1 MVPIVDVPKEY
12 YILLQIQTYLGDNV
26 GLVLDHRN
34 TANIAIN

>member
-1 MVPIVDVPKEY
+1 MMPIIDVPKEC

-26 GLVLDHRN
+26 GLVLDNRN